1 MNLRFQLTATRVRV
15 MGALLLAYAAFIVLV
30 VIWVYAKMLS
40 NIEVAWQTLGDPVEK
55 ALFLLLPFV
64 ILGLLVG
71 SAGLLFLK
79 SWARPLLLLTL
90 GVGFLYG
97 LDDFVREPNVLTPLF
112 YAVWLAVFVLVAR
125 SKPYLIDREPTHGT
139 H

>member
-55 ALFLLLPFV
+55 ALFLLWPFLIV
-64 ILGLLVG
+64 GLLVG
-71 SAGLLFLK
+71 SAGLLFLR
-79 SWARPLLLLTL
+79 SWARPLLLTTL
-90 GVGFLYG
+90 GIEFVSGLY
-97 LDDFVREPNVLTPLF
+97 DFVREPNVLTPLF
-112 YAVWLAVFVLVAR
+112 YAVVLAVFVLVAR
-125 SKPYLIDREPTHGT
+125 SKPYLE
-139 H
+139 